1 MPNHLAAVFCCAEE
15 NIGMITPQKLAQVNA
30 GRWAILNSIKLQSG
44 LFSFGRRE
52 YLVEP
57 LASTARRTCYMKAT
71 QLGFTV
77 TEVVRSFHGMIM
89 RRYLN
94 GVLYLFPT
102 RDEVEEFGKTRF
114 TPMIIENPY
123 AIGKYI
129 KAAGRKGTDT
139 ASLKKIHDAFLYLRS
154 ASLSRKIDEQSES
167 IKLRNISVD
176 RFVCDELDLM
186 ADDDNEFKFI
196 GKARGRFG
204 DSALKEECYISN
216 PTTPNFGIDTF
227 FAKSDQRQWFR
238 FCESCGKHTT
248 CAELYFM
255 EDPERCVRLR
265 KDGTGYIACK
275 VCGNEI
281 PNSPGEWV
289 PTCPKNSG
297 YMHGYQLSQ
306 LTSAMNDPAE
316 ILYEYRNPPEDNL
329 SAIVRLRLGWPHISS
344 EEKLRKEDVLNCCN
358 ESNYPLTSHPGPC
371 LMGLDCM
378 KGKHLII
385 GARTGTDSFE
395 IYKTA
400 VIGGEGMDS
409 WNEIEDICR
418 RFNVKVGVVD
428 IRPYEDMAR
437 HFQKKVKFQVWLC
450 EYKETTPLGSIFN
463 KNTKMVCVG
472 RTEIMD
478 TSHRLVITPG
488 NLILPRRSPAIIEFA
503 RQLCSPFKIEEL
515 NKKTKQMV
523 YRYRKT
529 SDPDHFRHCLNY
541 LILAAARSRIYRV
554 TTPATKQESVISEY
568 VRI

>member
-1 MPNHLAAVFCCAEE
+1 MDITNEQLANTSAAY
-15 NIGMITPQKLAQVNA
+15 
-30 GRWAILNSIKLQSG
+30 WATINKIKLPSG
-44 LFSFGRRE
+44 PFNLNRRQ

-57 LASTARRTCYMKAT
+57 LNSTPRRICYMKGT

-77 TEVVRSFHGMIM
+77 TEVTRSFHGLIH
-89 RRYLN
+89 RLYKN

-114 TPMIIENPY
+114 TPMIIDNPN
-123 AIGKYI
+123 AIGKFV

-154 ASLSRKIDEQSES
+154 ASLARKIDEQSES

-176 RFVCDELDLM
+176 RFVCDEMDLM

-204 DSALKEECYISN
+204 DSDLKEECFISN
-216 PTTPNFGIDTF
+216 PTTPNFGIDTM

-238 FCESCGKHTT
+238 WCESCGKHTT
-248 CAELYFM
+248 CAELFFM

-265 KDGTGYIACK
+265 NDGTGYIACK
-275 VCGNEI
+275 VCGKEVPNYPGKWI
-281 PNSPGEWV
+281 PQKPENSA
-289 PTCPKNSG
+289 
-297 YMHGYQLSQ
+297 YMWGYQLSQ
-306 LTSAMNDPAE
+306 LTSDKNDPAE

-329 SAIVRLRLGWPHISS
+329 SAIIRLRLGWPHISA
-344 EEKLRKEDVLNCCN
+344 ENKLRREDVLACCDEN
-358 ESNYPLTSHPGPC
+358 KYPLNSHPGPC
-371 LMGLDCM
+371 VMGLDCM

-385 GARTGTDSFE
+385 GARTGSDSFE

-400 VIGGEGMDS
+400 VITGEGMDS
-409 WNEIEDICR
+409 WNEIEDICN
-418 RFNVKVGVVD
+418 RFNVKIGVVD

-437 HFQKKVKFQVWLC
+437 HFQKKVRFQIWLC

-463 KNTKMVCVG
+463 KNTKMVSVG

-478 TSHRLVITPG
+478 TSHRLVTTPG
-488 NLILPRRSPAIIEFA
+488 NLSLPRRSPAIIEFA
-503 RQLCSPFKIEEL
+503 KQLCSPFKVEEL

-529 SDPDHFRHCLNY
+529 NDPDHFRHCLNY
-541 LILAAARSRIYRV
+541 LLLAANRSRIVRV
-554 TTPATKQESVISEY
+554 GNYKAKQENVISEY
-568 VRI
+568 ARI

>member
-1 MPNHLAAVFCCAEE
+1 
-15 NIGMITPQKLAQVNA
+15 MITPEELEYFDA
-30 GRWAILNSIKLQSG
+30 GRWAIGNEIKLQSG
-44 LFSFGRRE
+44 LFSFHTRE
-52 YLVEP
+52 YQIEP
-57 LASTARRTCYMKAT
+57 LGSDVRRMCYMKAT
-71 QLGFTV
+71 QLGFTEL
-77 TEVVRSFHGMIM
+77 EVIRAIHGLIK
-89 RRYLN
+89 RIYPR
-94 GVLYLFPT
+94 GVGYYFPT
-102 RDEVEEFGKTRF
+102 NDDVQEFGKSRF
-114 TPMIIENPY
+114 NPLIQSNRN
-123 AIGKYI
+123 AIGKYVRSVG
-129 KAAGRKGTDT
+129 KKSTDT
-139 ASLKKIHDAFLYLRS
+139 ASLKKIGDAFLWLRG
-154 ASLSRKIDEQSES
+154 ARMPRKIDEQSVSSKTSS
-167 IKLRNISVD
+167 IPLD
-176 RFVCDELDLM
+176 RIVFDELDLM
-186 ADDDNEFKFI
+186 ADVDDKFTVV
-196 GKARGRFG
+196 GKARGRLR
-204 DSALKEECYISN
+204 DSESPSECYISN

-238 FCESCGKHTT
+238 FCEACGKHTT
-248 CAELYFM
+248 CAELFFM
-255 EDPERCVRLR
+255 EDPERCVRIR
-265 KDGTGYIACK
+265 KDGSGYIACK

-281 PNSPGEWV
+281 PNFPGEWV
-289 PTCPKNSG
+289 PAYPRNSA
-297 YMHGYQLSQ
+297 YMYGYQLSQ
-306 LTSAMNDPAE
+306 LTSVRNDPAE

-329 SAIVRLRLGWPHISS
+329 SSIVRLRLGWPHISS
-344 EEKLRKEDVLNCCN
+344 EDKLRKEDVLNCCN

-400 VIGGEGMDS
+400 VIRGEGMDS

-437 HFQKKVKFQVWLC
+437 HFQKKVKFKVWLC

-463 KNTKMVCVG
+463 KNTKMVSVG

-488 NLILPRRSPAIIEFA
+488 NLVLPRRSPAIVEFA
-503 RQLCSPFKIEEL
+503 KQLCSPFKTEEL

-541 LILAAARSRIYRV
+541 LILAAAHSRIYRV
-554 TTPATKQESVISEY
+554 TSKTKQEDVISEY

>member
-1 MPNHLAAVFCCAEE
+1 MGYTPLEIASADAGYWAVL
-15 NIGMITPQKLAQVNA
+15 NKIKLPSGPFNFD
-30 GRWAILNSIKLQSG
+30 RRKYLIEPLNSTP
-44 LFSFGRRE
+44 RRI
-52 YLVEP
+52 
-57 LASTARRTCYMKAT
+57 CYMKAT

-77 TEVVRSFHGMIM
+77 TEVTRSFHGMIHH
-89 RRYLN
+89 RYQN

-114 TPMIIENPY
+114 TPMIIDNPN
-123 AIGKYI
+123 AIGRYV

-154 ASLSRKIDEQSES
+154 ASLTRNIDEQKES

-204 DSALKEECYISN
+204 DSDLKEECYISN
-216 PTTPNFGIDTF
+216 PTTPNFGIDTM

-238 FCESCGKHTT
+238 WCESCGKHTT
-248 CAELYFM
+248 CAELFFM

-265 KDGTGYIACK
+265 KDGTGYITCK
-275 VCGNEI
+275 ICGKEV
-281 PNSPGEWV
+281 PNYPGEWV
-289 PTCPKNSG
+289 PQKRENSA

-306 LTSAMNDPAE
+306 LTSDRNDPAE
-316 ILYEYRNPPEDNL
+316 ILYEYRNPPEDNK
-329 SAIVRLRLGWPHISS
+329 SAIIRLRLGWPHISAES
-344 EEKLRKEDVLNCCN
+344 KLRKEDVLKCCN
-358 ESNYPLTSHPGPC
+358 ENNTPLNSHRGPC

-385 GARTGTDSFE
+385 GARIGTDSYE

-400 VIGGEGMDS
+400 IIRGEGMDS
-409 WNEIEDICR
+409 WNEIEDICNK
-418 RFNVKVGVVD
+418 FNVKVGVVD

-437 HFQKKVKFQVWLC
+437 HFQKKVKFKVWLC
-450 EYKETTPLGSIFN
+450 EYKESTPLGSIYN
-463 KNTKMVCVG
+463 PNTKMVGVC

-478 TSHRLVITPG
+478 TSHRLVTTPG
-488 NLILPRRSPAIIEFA
+488 NLVLPRRSPTIIEFA
-503 RQLCSPFKIEEL
+503 RQLCSPFKVEEL

-529 SDPDHFRHCLNY
+529 NDPDHFRHCLNY
-541 LILAAARSRIYRV
+541 FLLAAHKVGVVRRHKKHRQEVANNNYARV
-554 TTPATKQESVISEY
+554 
-568 VRI
+568 

>member
-1 MPNHLAAVFCCAEE
+1 MEYTPLDIAEADAGYWAV
-15 NIGMITPQKLAQVNA
+15 
-30 GRWAILNSIKLQSG
+30 LNKIKLPSG
-44 LFSFGRRE
+44 LFNFDRRK
-52 YLVEP
+52 YLIEP
-57 LASTARRTCYMKAT
+57 LNSTPRRICYMKAT

-77 TEVVRSFHGMIM
+77 TEVTRAFHGMIHH
-89 RRYLN
+89 RYQN

-114 TPMIIENPY
+114 TPMIIDNPN
-123 AIGKYI
+123 AIGKYV
-129 KAAGRKGTDT
+129 KAAGRKNTDT
-139 ASLKKIHDAFLYLRS
+139 ASLKKIHNAFLYLRS
-154 ASLSRKIDEQSES
+154 SSLSRNIDEQKES

-176 RFVCDELDLM
+176 RYVCDELDLM

-204 DSALKEECYISN
+204 DSELKEECYISN
-216 PTTPNFGIDTF
+216 PTTPNFGIDTM

-238 FCESCGKHTT
+238 WCESCGKYTT
-248 CAELYFM
+248 CAELFFM

-265 KDGTGYIACK
+265 KDGTGYITCK
-275 VCGNEI
+275 ICGKEVPNYPGKWI
-281 PNSPGEWV
+281 PQKPENSA
-289 PTCPKNSG
+289 
-297 YMHGYQLSQ
+297 YMRGYQLSQ
-306 LTSAMNDPAE
+306 LTSDRNDPAE

-329 SAIVRLRLGWPHISS
+329 SAIIRLRLGWPHISA
-344 EEKLRKEDVLNCCN
+344 ENKLRREDVLNCCD
-358 ESNYPLTSHPGPC
+358 ESKYPLNSHPGPC

-385 GARTGTDSFE
+385 GARTGTDSYE
-395 IYKTA
+395 IFKVA
-400 VIGGEGMDS
+400 IIRGEGMDS
-409 WNEIEDICR
+409 WNEIEDICN

-450 EYKETTPLGSIFN
+450 EYKESTPLGSIYN
-463 KNTKMVCVG
+463 PNTKMVGVC

-488 NLILPRRSPAIIEFA
+488 NLVLPRRSDMIIEFA
-503 RQLCSPFKIEEL
+503 KQLCSPFKVEEL

-529 SDPDHFRHCLNY
+529 NDPDHFRHCLNY
-541 LILAAARSRIYRV
+541 FLLASARSGILRV
-554 TTPATKQESVISEY
+554 GNSNPKLEDVISEY